1 MVTIEICIGSSCYVK
16 GSDSIV
22 MLINDIIKTHHWE
35 EKTEIKGSFCMGT
48 CAQGI
53 GVKVNGKQLHIT
65 EMETAEKWLTS
76 EISEV
81 L

>member
-22 MLINDIIKTHHWE
+22 MLINDIIKAHQWE
-35 EKTEIKGSFCMGT
+35 DMTEIKGSFCMGT

-53 GVKVNGKQLHIT
+53 GVKINGKQLHIT
-65 EMETAEKWLTS
+65 EMDTALELLTS
-76 EISEV
+76 EITEA

>member
-1 MVTIEICIGSSCYVK
+1 
-16 GSDSIV
+16 
-22 MLINDIIKTHHWE
+22 
-35 EKTEIKGSFCMGT
+35 MGT